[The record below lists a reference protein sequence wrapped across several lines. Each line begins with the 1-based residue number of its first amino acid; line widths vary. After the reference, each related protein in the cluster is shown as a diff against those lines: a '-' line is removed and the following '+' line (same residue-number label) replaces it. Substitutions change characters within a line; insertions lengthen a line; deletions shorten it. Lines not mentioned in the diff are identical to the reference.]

1 MDVDRAL
8 ARSREIVIADAD
20 RTNATLSAYFQ
31 GVVTPPSADD
41 AEMRDWFAAFVE
53 RQIAEHFNALIDL
66 GAGDLILKQLAREV
80 GLTAFLERYSIRPVA
95 VHLLGPDPD
104 DLAYLHDVE
113 RDGLFAPAATI
124 LVLNAAL
131 VPLAAVTRSL
141 PDAIRELLAR
151 RPSPASPAATG
162 SRAALP
168 PPNDAAASGEADMA
182 ELVERMRAAAR
193 QAGIDDDGPLTPLL
207 EAFVL
212 TLTRLGTLTP
222 HRPQCADQCRSR
234 HGPCCRARPGAA
246 RGRCRDRTVPR
257 RPRRRQGRD
266 HPRCRPPHR
275 PQRRCRPHPSRPRG
289 RPQFCTDRRGRKA
302 FNKDTG
308 PLADMSHPEAERV
321 ALAHLF
327 AGAIGSYKNPH
338 SHRTVNLTDLLGSV
352 GANCACL
359 ALVAHHRDAPEALSC
374 LG

>member
-212 TLTRLGTLTP
+212 TLT
-222 HRPQCADQCRSR
+222 SR
-234 HGPCCRARPGAA
+234 H
-246 RGRCRDRTVPR
+246 
-257 RPRRRQGRD
+257 
-266 HPRCRPPHR
+266 
-275 PQRRCRPHPSRPRG
+275 PHPSPTAMRGSVPITPRPLLPRSTRRGARQMPRPNGSAPASTPPRPR
-289 RPQFCTDRRGRKA
+289 PSA
-302 FNKDTG
+302 
-308 PLADMSHPEAERV
+308 MSPTTSPAAPMPPSPV
-321 ALAHLF
+321 ASAWST
-327 AGAIGSYKNPH
+327 AILY
-338 SHRTVNLTDLLGSV
+338 
-352 GANCACL
+352 
-359 ALVAHHRDAPEALSC
+359 
-374 LG
+374 